1 MSRSRLQ
8 SLISNIDHM
17 TCLLSSKNSPR
28 NTVDFE
34 AACSVYIRFRGVNGY
49 PKSEL
54 VVSPRRGQSRGPRQ
68 ATHSW
73 STQPAWS
80 RRGRGVWRMITRVPP
95 GTWETLPLPS
105 SKAAGDTAYQLPI
118 DPRLRVRGRGGRTT
132 DATMVS
138 PSEGNE
144 ARRNGR
150 QGVAAPHSTVEAGE
164 PTRGTPSR
172 EGGAVS

>member
-1 MSRSRLQ
+1 MAYSA
-8 SLISNIDHM
+8 
-17 TCLLSSKNSPR
+17 CLVPPGSKNMA
-28 NTVDFE
+28 ND
-34 AACSVYIRFRGVNGY
+34 
-49 PKSEL
+49 
-54 VVSPRRGQSRGPRQ
+54 Q
-68 ATHSW
+68 
-73 STQPAWS
+73 
-80 RRGRGVWRMITRVPP
+80 RVPS
-95 GTWETLPLPS
+95 GTWETLSLPS
-105 SKAAGDTAYQLPI
+105 SQAAGDTAYQLPI

>member
-1 MSRSRLQ
+1 
-8 SLISNIDHM
+8 
-17 TCLLSSKNSPR
+17 
-28 NTVDFE
+28 
-34 AACSVYIRFRGVNGY
+34 
-49 PKSEL
+49 
-54 VVSPRRGQSRGPRQ
+54 
-68 ATHSW
+68 
-73 STQPAWS
+73 
-80 RRGRGVWRMITRVPP
+80 MITRVPP
-95 GTWETLPLPS
+95 GTWETLSFPS
-105 SKAAGDTAYQLPI
+105 SKAAGDTAYQLQI

-164 PTRGTPSR
+164 PTRGTPGR